1 MLNWKYVIS
10 GTALNDNDYARAVLF
25 LESMD
30 NSLEAEAMWHTL
42 YLIAMKQQNLFL
54 AERCSNAM
62 GEVATSHFL
71 RETSKEGEK
80 FTEKY
85 NEPLTNSPDVW
96 ARLSILFG
104 DLSTAENIYME
115 QGDMEAALQMYKKL
129 HKWDEAL
136 RYVFI
141 GRVGATIF

>member
-1 MLNWKYVIS
+1 
-10 GTALNDNDYARAVLF
+10 
-25 LESMD
+25 
-30 NSLEAEAMWHTL
+30 
-42 YLIAMKQQNLFL
+42 
-54 AERCSNAM
+54 M

-141 GRVGATIF
+141 GRVEATIFYKRFHQKLTRIFK